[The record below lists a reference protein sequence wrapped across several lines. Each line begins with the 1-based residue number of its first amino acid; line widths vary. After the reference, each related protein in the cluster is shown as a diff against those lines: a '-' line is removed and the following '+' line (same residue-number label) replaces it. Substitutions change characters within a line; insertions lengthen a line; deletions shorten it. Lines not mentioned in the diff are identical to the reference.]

1 MPHAT
6 TLPPTPST
14 LTPDSATGNAA
25 AAASS
30 ASATP
35 TSGDN
40 SSSNRGS
47 EPSVAPGYHLQ
58 LSQTEM
64 ERASKV
70 PVTFNSFDKETLKDS
85 LRYVYKNDM
94 ALKLT
99 AQHQELLAI
108 QRQNDELK
116 KELQKHK
123 LVLQAPAHVQL

>member
-1 MPHAT
+1 M
-6 TLPPTPST
+6 
-14 LTPDSATGNAA
+14 
-25 AAASS
+25 
-30 ASATP
+30 P